1 MSAAAEHEGAAEHED
16 APLAGD
22 VHVFADYDRDVAFE
36 ADAVV
41 VGSGPAGAIVT
52 HQLAAAGHR
61 VVLVEE
67 GPPFTARDFRQD
79 AAESMTRTMRDGGLR
94 TTTGHFMPV
103 LQACAL
109 GGGSV
114 VNSAI
119 CVRPPAWVF
128 DEWCTRFD
136 LERTTRAALD
146 PHFDAVADFLG
157 IAPTPDAVQ
166 GPRNLLF
173 KQGCDALG
181 IGSEPIE
188 RNVQGCRGSGECFTG
203 CRPRAK
209 QSMDVSYIP
218 AAIGLGARVLT
229 SVQVQR
235 VRASRTRVFG
245 IEGQVV
251 EPFTGRRS
259 HRVRVDAKIVVLAA
273 GCMATPVLLQ
283 RSGDLAN
290 GSGQVGRNLQ
300 FHPGT
305 AAAGVFAEPVDPLFG
320 GTQSYQSL
328 HYLRDGFKMETLWTA
343 PPALA
348 VRMPGV
354 GAALVRHLAA
364 MPHSVVFDAIC
375 STHRSLGTVR
385 ARSGSLDPS
394 IHWRLHPE
402 DAGIMMHSVEVLCR
416 LLLAAGAERIL
427 PGVHGLPEV
436 ITRREEIDA
445 ISQRDAK
452 PGDFTMASSHVFC
465 TTRMHGRADEGVVD
479 ETGRCHDLDNLYV
492 ADTGVFP
499 RCTSVNPMFTV
510 MALAHRQGEAL
521 ADRL

>member
-1 MSAAAEHEGAAEHED
+1 MSAAAREPAHEGE
-16 APLAGD
+16 
-22 VHVFADYDRDVAFE
+22 VRVFADYDRDVVEE
-36 ADAVV
+36 ADVVV
-41 VGSGPAGAIVT
+41 VGSGPSGAVSAYE
-52 HQLAAAGHR
+52 LARAGHR
-61 VVLVEE
+61 VVLIEE
-67 GPPFTARDFRQD
+67 GPPFTPRDYRQ
-79 AAESMTRTMRDGGLR
+79 EGSLSMARTMRDGGLR
-94 TTTGHFMPV
+94 TTSGHFMPV

-109 GGGSV
+109 GGGSL

-119 CVRPPAWVF
+119 CERPPEFVF
-128 DEWCTRFD
+128 NEWSTRFD
-136 LERTTRAALD
+136 LEHTSREALD

-173 KQGCDALG
+173 KQGCDAMG
-181 IGSEPIE
+181 IGSESIA
-188 RNVQGCRGSGECFTG
+188 RNVKGCRGSGECLTG

-218 AAIGLGARVLT
+218 AAIGLGVRVLS

-235 VRASRTRVFG
+235 IRSAGRRVYG
-245 IEGQVV
+245 VEGQVV
-251 EPFTGRRS
+251 EPFTGKRS
-259 HRVRVDAKIVVLAA
+259 HRVRVDARAVVLAA

-290 GSGQVGRNLQ
+290 ASGQVGRNLQ

-305 AAAGVFAEPVDPLFG
+305 AVAGVFPEAIDPLFG

-328 HYLRDGFKMETLWTA
+328 HYLEEGFKLETLWTA
-343 PPALA
+343 PSALA

-354 GAALVRHLAA
+354 GTRLVEHLGALPRTAVW
-364 MPHSVVFDAIC
+364 DAIC

-385 ARSGSLDPS
+385 ARFDSLDPKL
-394 IHWRLHPE
+394 HWKLDAE
-402 DAGIMMHSVEVLCR
+402 DAQIMMRSVEVLCR
-416 LLLAAGAERIL
+416 LFEAAGAERIL

-436 ITRREEIDA
+436 IHTSEEIDA
-445 ISQRDAK
+445 LAGHRAR
-452 PGDFTMASSHVFC
+452 PGDFVLASSHVFC
-465 TTRMHGRADEGVVD
+465 TTRMHGRPEEGVVD
-479 ETGRCHDLDNLYV
+479 EFGRCHDLDNLFI

-510 MALAHRQGEAL
+510 MALAHRQAAVVAEAL
-521 ADRL
+521 